1 MSNRLKRSR
10 LQLESLPDE
19 LLLKIFSY
27 MNMQELLQYGQ
38 VSKRIRAICSDKS
51 FWEDTYVVKKKVKAE
66 FIKFILDRNC
76 NLLVIDKT
84 VIDGCVKLNKTSEL
98 AYLSLFCCNLDATKN
113 FYHEILNS
121 CCSLESLRMNSMK
134 HSSNIVLQNL
144 CKRNEKTLFSL
155 DLAECQWI
163 SKNSL
168 LVISKHC
175 TELTQID
182 FRSTNISQDAMDIF
196 VSALSPNVETVCLAC
211 NGETMTDRLI
221 EILVSRCNKITE
233 FDLDDAMLLTDASIT
248 SIIKHLK
255 QSLRYLDLSHCP
267 KISFEKVLEL
277 KSMPKLRIL
286 KYGFKS
292 WHTMV
297 LRKKLP
303 HLKVNQDGFV
313 GYMF

>member
-1 MSNRLKRSR
+1 MKISS

-19 LLLKIFSY
+19 MLLKIFSY

-38 VSKRIRAICSDKS
+38 VSKRIRAICSDES
-51 FWEDTYVVKKKVKAE
+51 FWEHIHLEQKKVKAE
-66 FIKFILDRNC
+66 FIKFILERNC
-76 NLLVIDKT
+76 HLLGIDDT
-84 VIDGCVKLNKTSEL
+84 VIDGCVKLNKTSKL
-98 AYLSLFCCNLDATKN
+98 AYLSIHWNVYASKD

-121 CCSLESLRMNSMK
+121 CCSLESLEMDSRKQSLNV
-134 HSSNIVLQNL
+134 VLQNL
-144 CKRNEKTLFSL
+144 CKRNGQTLSSL
-155 DLAECQWI
+155 KLDECQWI

-168 LVISKHC
+168 QTISKHC
-175 TELTQID
+175 TELTEINLGY
-182 FRSTNISQDAMDIF
+182 TNVSQDAMDIF
-196 VSALSPNVETVCLAC
+196 VSALSPNVETVCLAS
-211 NGETMTDRLI
+211 NGDTMTDRQI
-221 EILVSRCNKITE
+221 EILVSRCNKITQL
-233 FDLDDAMLLTDASIT
+233 DLDDAELLTDASIT

-297 LRKKLP
+297 LRKNLP
-303 HLKVNQDGFV
+303 HLKVNPDG
-313 GYMF
+313 YL